1 MLRDSDQ
8 ASEILKAGIS
18 AATSITCHIPG
29 NGEKQIGVPRIPGTC
44 TEREMQWQGHGQITQ
59 VTSLTQADKKRG
71 HPRGGALGG
80 PRKTPQPSA

>member
-8 ASEILKAGIS
+8 ASEMLKPGIS
-18 AATSITCHIPG
+18 AATSITCHTPG

-44 TEREMQWQGHGQITQ
+44 TEIEMQWQGHGQMAQ
-59 VTSLTQADKKRG
+59 VTSPL
-71 HPRGGALGG
+71 GGALGG